1 MSNANPISI
10 TQQPAHAGKWFEIPS
25 PDLAKSQ
32 TFYEAV
38 LQRSLR
44 HEVMGPNTIAV
55 FPYTDGG
62 SSGCLHSG
70 ANMLEPSAH
79 GTLVYLDCNPSIDAA
94 LARVL
99 GAGGRIVSDKRAL
112 PPGMGFIAHILDVA
126 GNRVG
131 LHALA

>member
-1 MSNANPISI
+1 MSDTKLS
-10 TQQPAHAGKWFEIPS
+10 TPAHAGKWFEIPA
-25 PDLAKSQ
+25 PDLAQSQ
-32 TFYEAV
+32 AFYETV
-38 LQRSLR
+38 LQRRLR

-70 ANMLEPSAH
+70 ASMLAPGQS
-79 GTLVYLDCNPSIDAA
+79 GTLVYLDCNPSLDAT
-94 LARVL
+94 LARVQA
-99 GAGGRIVSDKRAL
+99 AGGSIASAKRAL
-112 PPGMGFIAHILDVA
+112 PPGMGFIAHIIDVA